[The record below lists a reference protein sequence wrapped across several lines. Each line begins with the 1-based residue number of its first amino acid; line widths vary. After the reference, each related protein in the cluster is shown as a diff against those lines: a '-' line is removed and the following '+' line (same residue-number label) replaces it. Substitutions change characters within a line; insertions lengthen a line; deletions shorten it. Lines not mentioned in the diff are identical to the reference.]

1 MADFVKDYIMSPFV
15 LFLLNLWYIYWK
27 GTAWTRI
34 CPDLLQR
41 WKMAKFVQT
50 FFKVNR
56 WLWGIQTSCWKVIRR
71 NKDRWLLL
79 PAQNTKHGILKT
91 KTQNTKIMLQIHCYI
106 VFPHNIS
113 IASPGALISIPTRL
127 ASGCRSSPP
136 TRRSSTLPR
145 VPMSRR
151 RRGPGTRSSWPTTLK
166 PELGGRS

>member
-1 MADFVKDYIMSPFV
+1 MSILISLVTPCLSILEYIERKPRKTENGKFRKGLYDESFCF
-15 LFLLNLWYIYWK
+15 LLLNLWYIYWK
-27 GTAWTRI
+27 GTAWTWI

-56 WLWGIQTSCWKVIRR
+56 RLWGIQTSCSKVIRR

-113 IASPGALISIPTRL
+113 IASPGALIDIPRPTN
-127 ASGCRSSPP
+127 GRSSFSDHTSPQ
-136 TRRSSTLPR
+136 
-145 VPMSRR
+145 
-151 RRGPGTRSSWPTTLK
+151 
-166 PELGGRS
+166 